1 MSEIC
6 NCKGLA
12 SSISEYIDGELS
24 PELCAEL
31 ERHMEECEN
40 CTIVINTMRKTIDLY
55 KQPAPDSPLPEDI
68 KARLY
73 QRLNLADYL
82 ET

>member
-6 NCKGLA
+6 NCNGLA

-40 CTIVINTMRKTIDLY
+40 CMIVINTMRKTIDLY
-55 KQPAPDSPLPEDI
+55 RQPEPDSPLPDDI
-68 KARLY
+68 KSRLY
-73 QRLNLADYL
+73 QRLNLEEFL
-82 ET
+82 G